1 MPAMCEVCKVSIP
14 LRNALC
20 SECAQDVRRSQGRA
34 ITLTAKNGANGLSVT
49 AWVGD
54 DYRGEKLFIGYDKK
68 EALRIARQQV
78 EEEGGLGL
86 YRGVIEGI

>member
-1 MPAMCEVCKVSIP
+1 MNSIE
-14 LRNALC
+14 LSAR
-20 SECAQDVRRSQGRA
+20 Q
-34 ITLTAKNGANGLSVT
+34 GANGLSVT

-54 DYRGEKLFIGYDKK
+54 DYRGEKLFIGYDKE
-68 EALRIARQQV
+68 EALRLAREQV